1 MSKNTVD
8 LPQVHSYLREVLSA
22 VLSEREEQWLK
33 DKHELLTN
41 NPEKGDFHLTF
52 SSVSRF
58 IQSKPLGL
66 NAEQK
71 EAASQLCAGWRP
83 WVWTTDRACRVYFLS
98 LCIPEGAGP
107 GLEFV
112 MDVFDTADMKEQVA
126 IFSALPLLPHP
137 ETFTKLAMEGLRTN
151 MAPVFDAVA
160 LDNPFPP
167 SFFDEAPWNQ
177 LFLKAAFM
185 GRPLYRI
192 EGVQKRANAELSRMI
207 LDYVHERWS
216 AGREVSPEIW
226 RPTTGL
232 LQDDHHQALGKLE
245 SSSDQLQ
252 RAAAALTL
260 SGNEDPVTVDGV
272 EWTWEKIGKAKEKST
287 AS

>member
-1 MSKNTVD
+1 MVD
-8 LPQVHSYLREVLSA
+8 LPLAQSYLRKMLSA
-22 VLSEREEQWLK
+22 VLSTQEQLWLN

-58 IQSKPLGL
+58 IQRKPLQL
-66 NAEQK
+66 SAKEQAE
-71 EAASQLCAGWRP
+71 ADRICAGWRP
-83 WVWTTDRACRVYFLS
+83 GMWTSDRACRVYFLS
-98 LCIPEGAGP
+98 LCTPREAEAG
-107 GLEFV
+107 LTFV
-112 MDVFDTADMKEQVA
+112 MDVFDTADMKEQIA
-126 IFSALPLLPHP
+126 IFSALPILPNP
-137 ETFTKLAMEGLRTN
+137 KTFVKLAVEGLRTN

-160 LDNPFPP
+160 LDNPYPKT
-167 SFFDEAPWNQ
+167 FFEEAAWNQ

-192 EGVQKRANAELSRMI
+192 EGVPERANAELSRMI

-226 RPTTGL
+226 RPTIGL
-232 LQDDHHQALGKLE
+232 GNDDHQEALEKLKKSPDE
-245 SSSDQLQ
+245 LQ
-252 RAAAALTL
+252 RIAAILTL
-260 SGNEDPVTVDGV
+260 SGSEQPVMVDGE
-272 EWTWEKIGKAKEKST
+272 EWTWEKIGRAGET